1 MVGAMSS
8 SDTSMPAP
16 RQSPVMKIV
25 AAVAAVAVLAF
36 GASAVA
42 KHGSSSSSASP
53 GGQGAPQGFS
63 PQGGQAPPQGAQGG
77 PGMFAPVTGATLAK
91 LKAAATA
98 KYPGTVERAV
108 KLPDGSYEVHV
119 VRSGGQEVH
128 VLVSRDFKVTGTE
141 RRDFRGAP
149 PAGQAAP
156 DAGATPTG
164 TQS

>member
-1 MVGAMSS
+1 MSS

-16 RQSPVMKIV
+16 RQSPALKIV

-42 KHGSSSSSASP
+42 RHGSSPSAAQP

-63 PQGGQAPPQGAQGG
+63 RQGG
-77 PGMFAPVTGATLAK
+77 PGMFSPVTGATLAK
-91 LKAAATA
+91 LKSAVAAR
-98 KYPGTVERAV
+98 YPGTVERAV

-119 VRSGGQEVH
+119 IRSSGQEVH

-141 RRDFRGAP
+141 QRDFGGGHAP
-149 PAGQAAP
+149 GGQTAP
-156 DAGATPTG
+156 GGTPGG

>member
-1 MVGAMSS
+1 MSS

-16 RQSPVMKIV
+16 RQSPVLKIV

-42 KHGSSSSSASP
+42 RHGSSPSAAQP
-53 GGQGAPQGFS
+53 GGQGAPQG
-63 PQGGQAPPQGAQGG
+63 G
-77 PGMFAPVTGATLAK
+77 PGMFSPVTGATLAK
-91 LKAAATA
+91 LKSAVAAQ
-98 KYPGTVERAV
+98 YPGTVERAV

-119 VRSGGQEVH
+119 IRSSGQEVH

-141 RRDFRGAP
+141 QRDLGGGP
-149 PAGQAAP
+149 PAGQAPGGQAAP
-156 DAGATPTG
+156 GGTPGG